1 MFHAISLSLILA
13 VLWMAL
19 SWHTEPLLLAFGAAS
34 VTLTVGIAAR
44 MGILDREAVPVH
56 LALRSLLYW
65 PWLLWEVVKA
75 NIDVAKVILHPK
87 LPISPVL
94 LKVQASQKTELGR
107 SIYANSITLT
117 PGTVAVGMGDHD
129 ITVHALTH
137 DGADG
142 LDGTMD
148 AKVCWLEGERD

>member
-13 VLWMAL
+13 ALWMTL
-19 SWHTEPLLLAFGAAS
+19 SWHVEPLLLAFGVAS
-34 VTLTVGIAAR
+34 VALSVGIAAR

-56 LALRSLLYW
+56 LLPRSLLYW
-65 PWLLWEVVKA
+65 PWLMWEIVKA
-75 NIDVAKVILHPK
+75 NIDVAKVILSPS
-87 LPISPVL
+87 LPVSPIL
-94 LKVQASQKTELGR
+94 LKVKASQKTELGR

-117 PGTVAVGMGDHD
+117 PGTIAVGMGDD
-129 ITVHALTH
+129 AITVHALTR

-148 AKVCWLEGERD
+148 AKVSWLEGETR